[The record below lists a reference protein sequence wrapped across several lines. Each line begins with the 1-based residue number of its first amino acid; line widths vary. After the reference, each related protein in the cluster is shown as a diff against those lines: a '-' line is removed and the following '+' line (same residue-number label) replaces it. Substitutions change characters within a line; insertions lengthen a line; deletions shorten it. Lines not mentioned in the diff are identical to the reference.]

1 MGSFPKCRGSNPFSA
16 ILKMSNIF
24 LYSPLEQFDNVSWV
38 YLDKTF
44 QNKDLPL
51 AWLNI
56 FELDFGYTS
65 TPALHVSQTSN
76 LLIVL
81 AVLAVIYFAVSK
93 MYPEVAL
100 NLKNNF
106 VSLNKDFSWLF
117 FLTFLALFTGFVVF
131 FWFTDVFSSLV
142 RPYHLAANST
152 NLDSYSFFELTSI
165 EPIINFSIAWDE
177 TFITFLAGFFLLG
190 GSEEEDDEDFI
201 LEQEESTFIED
212 VVAPLFIVN
221 IGKNVEDNGALFLKV
236 CTIFGFVLTCNLI
249 GMIPYSDT
257 ATSSLLLTFWVALT
271 IFGSLLYLMIRRNG
285 INYFFNLFL
294 PAGSPLPLMFLLI
307 PLEFFSYTFR
317 LVSLSV
323 RLFAN
328 MMAGHTLLKVIVGFS
343 WTMLLMGDFFLIVNL
358 FPLAILFAL
367 TFLEIGVAIV
377 QAYIFTTL
385 TCIYLKDIFVGH

>member
-1 MGSFPKCRGSNPFSA
+1 MLNN
-16 ILKMSNIF
+16 LF
-24 LYSPLEQFDNVSWV
+24 LSPLEQFDNASWV
-38 YLDKTF
+38 YFDLTF

-51 AWLNI
+51 TWLDI
-56 FELDFGYTS
+56 FELDYS
-65 TPALHVSQTSN
+65 YSNNASLKVSQTSS
-76 LLIVL
+76 LIIVLIVL
-81 AVLAVIYFAVSK
+81 TLGYLVLNKIY
-93 MYPEVAL
+93 PDVA
-100 NLKNNF
+100 NTLKNILTN
-106 VSLNKDFSWLF
+106 LNKDFSILF
-117 FLTFLALFTGFVVF
+117 FLGFLSLFTGFVVF
-131 FWFTDVFSSLV
+131 FWFNDVFSSLV
-142 RPYHLAANST
+142 RPVNLTANSN
-152 NLDSYSFFELTSI
+152 NLDSYSFFQLTTI
-165 EPIINFSIAWDE
+165 EPVINFSIAWDE
-177 TFITFLAGFFLLG
+177 TFITFIAGFFLLG
-190 GSEEEDDEDFI
+190 GAEDEDDEDFI
-201 LEQEESTFIED
+201 LEEEESTFIED

-285 INYFFNLFL
+285 VNYFFNLFL

-343 WTMLLMGDFFLIVNL
+343 WTMLLMGDIFLIVNL

>member
-1 MGSFPKCRGSNPFSA
+1 MFNN
-16 ILKMSNIF
+16 LF
-24 LYSPLEQFDNVSWV
+24 LSPLEQFDNASWV
-38 YLDKTF
+38 YFDLTF

-51 AWLNI
+51 TWLDI
-56 FELDFGYTS
+56 FELDYSYANNAT
-65 TPALHVSQTSN
+65 LKVSQTSS
-76 LLIVL
+76 LMVVLIVL
-81 AVLAVIYFAVSK
+81 TLGYLVLNK
-93 MYPEVAL
+93 MYPELA
-100 NLKNNF
+100 NTLKTNITN
-106 VSLNKDFSWLF
+106 LNKDFSILF
-117 FLTFLALFTGFVVF
+117 FLGFLSLFTGFVVF
-131 FWFTDVFSSLV
+131 FWFNDVFSSLV
-142 RPYHLAANST
+142 SPMNLTANT
-152 NLDSYSFFELTSI
+152 VQLDSASFFQLTTI
-165 EPIINFSIAWDE
+165 EPVINFSIAWDE
-177 TFITFLAGFFLLG
+177 TFITFVAGFFLLG
-190 GSEEEDDEDFI
+190 GSEDEDDEDFI
-201 LEQEESTFIED
+201 LEEEESTFIED

-343 WTMLLMGDFFLIVNL
+343 WTMLLMGDVFLIVNL

>member
-1 MGSFPKCRGSNPFSA
+1 MLNN
-16 ILKMSNIF
+16 LF
-24 LYSPLEQFDNVSWV
+24 LSPLEQFDNASWV
-38 YLDKTF
+38 YFDLTF

-51 AWLNI
+51 TWLDI
-56 FELDFGYTS
+56 FELDYSYANNATL
-65 TPALHVSQTSN
+65 TVSQTSS
-76 LLIVL
+76 LIIVL
-81 AVLAVIYFAVSK
+81 VVLTLGYLVLNK
-93 MYPEVAL
+93 MYPDLA
-100 NLKNNF
+100 NTLKTN
-106 VSLNKDFSWLF
+106 VTSLNKDFSILF
-117 FLTFLALFTGFVVF
+117 FLGFLSLFTGFVVF
-131 FWFTDVFSSLV
+131 FWFNDVFSSLV
-142 RPYHLAANST
+142 SPMNLTANT
-152 NLDSYSFFELTSI
+152 VHLDSYSFFQLTTI
-165 EPIINFSIAWDE
+165 EPVINFSIAWDE
-177 TFITFLAGFFLLG
+177 TFITFVAGFFLLG
-190 GSEEEDDEDFI
+190 GSEDEDDEDFI
-201 LEQEESTFIED
+201 LEEEESTFIED

-343 WTMLLMGDFFLIVNL
+343 WTMLLMGDIFLVVNL

>member
-1 MGSFPKCRGSNPFSA
+1 MLQNYFF
-16 ILKMSNIF
+16 
-24 LYSPLEQFDNVSWV
+24 SPLEQFDNASWV
-38 YLDKTF
+38 YFDLTF

-51 AWLNI
+51 TWLDI
-56 FELDFGYTS
+56 FELDYSYANNAHLT
-65 TPALHVSQTSN
+65 VSQTSS
-76 LLIVL
+76 LILVL
-81 AVLAVIYFAVSK
+81 VVLTIGYLVLNKIYPDLAST
-93 MYPEVAL
+93 
-100 NLKNNF
+100 LKTNIT
-106 VSLNKDFSWLF
+106 SLNKDFSILF
-117 FLTFLALFTGFVVF
+117 FLGFLSLFTGFVVF
-131 FWFTDVFSSLV
+131 FWFNDVFSSLV
-142 RPYHLAANST
+142 RPINFTATTT
-152 NLDSYSFFELTSI
+152 NLDSYSFFQLTTI
-165 EPIINFSIAWDE
+165 EPVINFSIAWDE
-177 TFITFLAGFFLLG
+177 TFITFIAGFFLLG
-190 GSEEEDDEDFI
+190 GSEDEDDEDFI
-201 LEQEESTFIED
+201 LEEEESTFIED

-285 INYFFNLFL
+285 VNYFFNLFL

-343 WTMLLMGDFFLIVNL
+343 WTMLLMGDIFLVVNL